1 MQTERMGLMKDP
13 FMLFSNSILYGL
25 NTLLES
31 TVGRNGG
38 REEREKRKKGRKE
51 ERRESKKKR
60 EKRGGDREREEG
72 RKEFSLPI
80 IRVINKH

>member
-51 ERRESKKKR
+51 ERRESKKKKR
-60 EKRGGDREREEG
+60 EKRGGDRERERKGG
-72 RKEFSLPI
+72 RNSHSPSSGS
-80 IRVINKH
+80 